1 MFRHSLRHKIVGI
14 ALGLIILMVITSV
27 LSMIMSARVRHLL
40 DELTIKYIPA
50 YDHLA
55 RVDTRSIERA
65 LALRRMVIAK
75 MQVPP
80 DDEGYAARL
89 RLFQEK
95 DGEIE
100 QEANAARKLINSI
113 IDDVSTPSDNAALAR
128 IDARIDDAITDLR
141 RLLSD
146 EDAELLKQL
155 DSKDLVQVRG
165 TLARVDMLRDDFT
178 QKIDAIRADMLSQV
192 FASTSTVIRNQQKEI
207 VVSAI
212 VTVLAATLGLGFA
225 LFVSGGITRPVRR
238 LLEGTRQ
245 VEAGRFDQLVSVST
259 RDEIGQLSAAFNRM
273 VEHLR
278 RNERIRETFGRYID
292 PKVIEGLIDRPE
304 VAAVDGQRRVMTVMF
319 CDMKGFT
326 SMSEGMTPQG
336 LVKVMNCY
344 LTTMSGPVRAHRGII
359 DKYIGDAIM
368 AYWGPPFI
376 EESDQARFAC
386 LAAIDMVNCVPAL
399 QKQLPELLGIR
410 AIPAECDIKI
420 GIATGEVLA
429 GSIGSEL
436 MMSFTVMG
444 DAVNL
449 ASRLEAV
456 NKVYGS
462 RILVSQITA
471 AAAGDALELREIDR
485 LRVTGQRM
493 PQVLFEVMGRS
504 GALTKQQELLRTCY
518 LDGLAAYRARRWDEA
533 RSSFE
538 AALEASPRDGPS
550 RALLSRIDNL
560 RGKPPP
566 PDWDGSWPL
575 SEYPSMSSAPREAYQ
590 RTMRKDDSGAR
601 SAEPS
606 AP

>member
-165 TLARVDMLRDDFT
+165 TLARVDMLRDEFT